1 MNKRY
6 LKKSN
11 ESEYEYGL
19 RLIEIKVE
27 EKPEDLEWS
36 DIVDLLGLNVHKD
49 SLRKA
54 ASVTNYSGYAVM
66 KYFKEKATLS
76 SKELDEKLLEI
87 KMETT
92 KLRDERNEFNKMIR
106 ERGRSDNMINIF
118 KRIINDPETNLY
130 RFPSISVIEQLKHT
144 DNDVVAVLSD
154 IHYGIVSNNRFN
166 IYNPEIAKERMQE
179 YTTELIQIQRDHSSG
194 DCHLFLGG
202 DLISGIIHSTIRIA
216 NAENVISQV
225 KSVSILISNFVY
237 ELCKYYNNVHVYS
250 CPGNHSRVFAQKKEN
265 QSGEYLDSLIHFYM
279 EASLRDIQNVF
290 VHGNSYNDELC
301 SFEVRGH
308 KFVGVHGHHDAP
320 SSVVTS
326 MTKMLGYIPD
336 VVLMGH
342 RHTNGFSRPDSV
354 SVIASGCLS
363 GMDDYAMENRLVG
376 TPEQMA
382 FLVTDKKPIDRIFNI
397 TFDGR

>member
-130 RFPSISVIEQLKHT
+130 RLGLKRMIKQLKE
-144 DNDVVAVLSD
+144 NS
-154 IHYGIVSNNRFN
+154 
-166 IYNPEIAKERMQE
+166 KE
-179 YTTELIQIQRDHSSG
+179 
-194 DCHLFLGG
+194 
-202 DLISGIIHSTIRIA
+202 
-216 NAENVISQV
+216 
-225 KSVSILISNFVY
+225 
-237 ELCKYYNNVHVYS
+237 
-250 CPGNHSRVFAQKKEN
+250 SRSKLK
-265 QSGEYLDSLIHFYM
+265 I
-279 EASLRDIQNVF
+279 ASLKYLFHLKLEMIYQD
-290 VHGNSYNDELC
+290 
-301 SFEVRGH
+301 
-308 KFVGVHGHHDAP
+308 
-320 SSVVTS
+320 
-326 MTKMLGYIPD
+326 
-336 VVLMGH
+336 
-342 RHTNGFSRPDSV
+342 
-354 SVIASGCLS
+354 
-363 GMDDYAMENRLVG
+363 
-376 TPEQMA
+376 
-382 FLVTDKKPIDRIFNI
+382 
-397 TFDGR
+397 